1 MNNRKLWV
9 SILAGILAL
18 IMILSLFIGV
28 LPGVASAY
36 TKSELE
42 QQIAELQKE
51 KEQYDKEISGLRSQL
66 QDNLDSMEATVAQ
79 KNLIDQEIFTI
90 YQQIENLNEQIAAYN
105 LLIAEKQQ
113 ELDEAEARL
122 AELNEK
128 NKERI
133 RAMEEDGTLSYW
145 SVLFKANNF
154 ADLLDRLN
162 MVEEIAA
169 ADQRRLKEMSD
180 AAKLIADTKAALEA
194 EKQNMEQTK
203 LTLAESQK
211 QLEEKRAEADRLLAE
226 LIATGAEYEALLDE
240 AESKAAAIGSEI
252 DGKEDQIKDIEYQ
265 QWLSTSKPPQQSPS
279 GSGGSSG
286 KTVDIWG
293 GFKQDPISSQV
304 QAVVD
309 KVLSLLA
316 PLMAID
322 LNPLKQALQSL
333 GTAFSGLA
341 SLAGE
346 SLSYLWYEVLT
357 PFAAWVMEVLA
368 PTLTEGWAAAMEL
381 VTAVISPLLEGIRIL
396 WEALK
401 PVVAFIGESVI
412 TTLDNWRQRFEL
424 LTAVFREKHPVIVGI
439 FQNISQM
446 ATQLWSVVGP
456 VLSNLRSHFSGVFGG
471 ISQTVGTAIGY
482 ILDMLYGLSTFLAGT
497 FSGSWKTAWEGMR
510 LFLRSAVNGVIS
522 LLNGMIS
529 RLVSALNSVVR
540 AANKLSFTVPAWVP
554 SIGGRRFGVNMS
566 YVTAPQIPY
575 LAKGAV
581 LPAGKPFLAMVG
593 DQRHGTNVEA
603 PLSTI
608 QEAVA
613 LVMEDQTG
621 AILRGFEASIGVQRE
636 ILEAVLGIRI
646 GDDLIGQAV
655 ERYEEKMTIVRGW

>member
-1 MNNRKLWV
+1 MAENQTLDIN
-9 SILAGILAL
+9 
-18 IMILSLFIGV
+18 F
-28 LPGVASAY
+28 SA
-36 TKSELE
+36 K
-42 QQIAELQKE
+42 
-51 KEQYDKEISGLRSQL
+51 
-66 QDNLDSMEATVAQ
+66 
-79 KNLIDQEIFTI
+79 
-90 YQQIENLNEQIAAYN
+90 
-105 LLIAEKQQ
+105 
-113 ELDEAEARL
+113 
-122 AELNEK
+122 
-128 NKERI
+128 
-133 RAMEEDGTLSYW
+133 TL
-145 SVLFKANNF
+145 
-154 ADLLDRLN
+154 
-162 MVEEIAA
+162 
-169 ADQRRLKEMSD
+169 
-180 AAKLIADTKAALEA
+180 
-194 EKQNMEQTK
+194 
-203 LTLAESQK
+203 
-211 QLEEKRAEADRLLAE
+211 
-226 LIATGAEYEALLDE
+226 ATGAKTATTALKGLDSVLSSIGEGMKEAFTVKGFEDYKDTVTRFGKELSDQLLTLQLSFGRMKYAIAEAVAPIATVFVPMLNSAIQAVTRFAGVVGQFLRGIIAGVTGNEALAGSAQE
-240 AESKAAAIGSEI
+240 AIRSEEKLSSAAKSAGKALKRSLASF
-252 DGKEDQIKDIEYQ
+252 DQLER
-265 QWLSTSKPPQQSPS
+265 LSAKS

-293 GFKQDPISSQV
+293 GFKQDPISPQV

-309 KVLSLLA
+309 KVLALLA
-316 PLMAID
+316 PLMAIN
-322 LNPLKQALQSL
+322 LEPLKQALQSL
-333 GTAFSGLA
+333 GIAFSGLA
-341 SLAGE
+341 SLTGE

-357 PFAAWVMEVLA
+357 PFAAWIMEKLA
-368 PTLTEGWAAAMEL
+368 PVLTEGFAAGLEL
-381 VTAVISPLLEGIRIL
+381 VTAMIAPLLEGIRIL

-401 PVVAFIGESVI
+401 PVVAFIGETVVM
-412 TTLDNWRQRFEL
+412 TLGNWRQRFEE
-424 LTAVFREKHPVIVGI
+424 LTAVFQQKHPVIVGI

-456 VLSNLRSHFSGVFGG
+456 VLSNLRSHFSTVFGG

-482 ILDMLYGLSTFLAGT
+482 ILDMLHGLSAFLAGT
-497 FSGSWKTAWEGMR
+497 FSGSWKTAWEGMK

-554 SIGGRRFGVNMS
+554 SVGGKRFGVNMS
-566 YVTAPQIPY
+566 YVSAPQIPY

-621 AILRGFEASIGVQRE
+621 AILRGFEATIGVQRE

-655 ERYEEKMTIVRGW
+655 ERYEEKMTMVRGW